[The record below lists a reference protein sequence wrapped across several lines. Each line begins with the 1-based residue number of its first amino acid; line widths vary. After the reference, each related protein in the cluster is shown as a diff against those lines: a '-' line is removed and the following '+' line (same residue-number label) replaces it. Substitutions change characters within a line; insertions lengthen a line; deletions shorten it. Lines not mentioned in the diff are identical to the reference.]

1 MASIE
6 LSAYL
11 NVSRIQIIDAKNKNE
26 AIEQTLK
33 LLETNPAIAD
43 FNEVRHAIW
52 EREEALPT
60 GIGLG
65 IGVPHVRCHSVLTP
79 VAALTVVPGG
89 VAYGAMD
96 GENVRIILMIAMP
109 EGEHK
114 LYLEY
119 LSRATLLFMIK
130 EFRDALLGC
139 KTPEDIW
146 QVIQTQSPLHA
157 RMR

>member
-11 NVSRIQIIDAKNKNE
+11 NASRIRIIDVTNKDD

-33 LLETNPAIAD
+33 LLEDSPAIAD
-43 FNEVRHAIW
+43 FPEIRNAIW

-79 VAALTVVPGG
+79 VAALTVIPHGID
-89 VAYGAMD
+89 YGAMD
-96 GENVRIILMIAMP
+96 GERVRIILMIAMP

-119 LSRATLLFMIK
+119 LSRATLLFMIA
-130 EFRDALLGC
+130 EFRSALLEC
-139 KTPEDIW
+139 KTPEEIW
-146 QVIQTQSPLHA
+146 QVIQTQSPHRV
-157 RMR
+157 RME